1 LTAAEMSSILGLPTN
16 TVLQR
21 LNRAGIKPFCKDALY
36 TQTDLEVI
44 RNVKP
49 KGWPR
54 KKSEEGENATGR

>member
-1 LTAAEMSSILGLPTN
+1 MYMEGLTATEMAEILELPTN

-36 TQTDLEVI
+36 TQNDLEAI

-54 KKSEEGENATGR
+54 KKPEEK